1 METINL
7 LRLKN
12 GDDIVSYVIQYSKE
26 EVVLREPML
35 VLVKND
41 YKSGQQTLG
50 MEAWLPYK
58 IIKNNEV
65 LIKCDDVLF
74 SISVSEE
81 FEEFYE
87 NMVDNFKN
95 FNEKKEQ
102 AEDEGRLTEEEM
114 MIILKAVENTEGVVH

>member
-12 GDDIVSYVIQYSKE
+12 GDDIVSYVIQYSKDQ
-26 EVVLREPML
+26 VILREPML

-50 MEAWLPYK
+50 MESWLPFK

-65 LIKCDDVLF
+65 MIKSDDVLF
-74 SISVSEE
+74 SISVSDE
-81 FEEFYE
+81 FSEFYE

-95 FNEKKEQ
+95 LNETKELV
-102 AEDEGRLTEEEM
+102 EEERLTEEEM
-114 MIILKAVENTEGVVH
+114 MIILKAVENTEGVIH

>member
-12 GDDIVSYVIQYSKE
+12 GDDIVSYVIEYSKDQ
-26 EVVLREPML
+26 VILREPML

-50 MEAWLPYK
+50 MESWLPFK

-65 LIKCDDVLF
+65 MIKSDDVLF
-74 SISVSEE
+74 IISVSDE
-81 FEEFYE
+81 FSEFYE

-95 FNEKKEQ
+95 INETKELV
-102 AEDEGRLTEEEM
+102 EERLTEEEM
-114 MIILKAVENTEGVVH
+114 MIILKAVENTEGVIH